1 MPYCAAPCTMKV
13 GISAV
18 RFASR
23 MQSRIAPV
31 PTRTSTPGVPP
42 PPPLR
47 DHLLRRGYAPS
58 VVARV
63 VRELLGAGAGE

>member
-1 MPYCAAPCTMKV
+1 MGAALAALLPDE
-13 GISAV
+13 ALA
-18 RFASR
+18 RAR
-23 MQSRIAPV
+23 AAARRRLPALARARPE
-31 PTRTSTPGVPP
+31 RAAAR
-42 PPPLR
+42 LR